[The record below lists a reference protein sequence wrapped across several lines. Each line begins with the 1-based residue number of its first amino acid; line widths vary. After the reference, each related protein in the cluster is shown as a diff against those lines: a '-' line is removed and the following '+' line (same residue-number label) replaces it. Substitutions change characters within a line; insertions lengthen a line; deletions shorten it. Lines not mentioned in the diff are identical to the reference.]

1 MTKSS
6 AIRGDIEA
14 PVARIGHRIDEAIAG
29 MSSYGSSPAWRDAVA
44 AVLAISRGPK
54 HLVRAQLVL
63 LGSIAGGGPPSGDRL
78 ERFATGV
85 ELLHLF
91 MLIHDDVMDSATL
104 RRGKPALGLAIQ
116 ASDRTIGWLEA
127 RDLAVLMGNML
138 NVLAM
143 RHLAPGVGATAGDIA
158 ACELL
163 LDACCRAGVG
173 QFHDLLGFRRLGDDE
188 AALRREILDKT
199 AYQTF
204 AAPFAAGLVLARE
217 DADPAEAIAWGRS
230 LGLAFQA
237 LDDLTDLV
245 APPAATGKDGLRNL
259 LEGRP
264 SLPLLFLHERTSG
277 EDRELVE
284 SIAGKKTMEFG
295 ERARLSDLIARYDIV
310 EGCAAWVR
318 KEIAVAARASL
329 ASGFSTEAREGMA
342 AVEQSLLGPLDEVVA
357 LAARWREEE

>member
-1 MTKSS
+1 MTKPS
-6 AIRGDIEA
+6 AIREDLAA
-14 PVARIGHRIDEAIAG
+14 PVARIERRLDDAIAQMG
-29 MSSYGSSPAWRDAVA
+29 SYGASPAWRDAVA

-63 LGSIAGGGPPSGDRL
+63 LGSVAGGGAPSGDRI

-91 MLIHDDVMDSATL
+91 MLVHDDVMDSATL

-127 RDLAVLMGNML
+127 RDLAVIMGNML

-143 RHLAPGVGATAGDIA
+143 RHLAPGRGATAGDVA
-158 ACELL
+158 AYELL
-163 LDACCRAGVG
+163 LDACCRAGTG

-199 AYQTF
+199 AYQAF

-245 APPAATGKDGLRNL
+245 APPASTGKDGLRNL

-264 SLPLLFLHERTSG
+264 SLPLLFLHERTTG
-277 EDRELVE
+277 DDRDLVE
-284 SIAGKKTMEFG
+284 SIAGKKAMELG
-295 ERARLSDLIARYDIV
+295 ERARLADLIERHDIV
-310 EGCAAWVR
+310 AGCAAWVR
-318 KEIAVAARASL
+318 AEIAVAARASV
-329 ASGFSTEAREGMA
+329 ASGFTKEARDGMA
-342 AVEQSLLGPLDEVVA
+342 AVEQSLLGHLDDVVA
-357 LAARWREEE
+357 EAARWGEEE

>member
-1 MTKSS
+1 MTKSRS
-6 AIRGDIEA
+6 IREELDA
-14 PVARIGHRIDEAIAG
+14 PVARIARRVDEAIDQ
-29 MSSYGSSPAWRDAVA
+29 MSPFGGSSVWRDAVA
-44 AVLAISRGPK
+44 AVLAINRGPK

-63 LGSIAGGGPPSGDRL
+63 LGSVAGGGAPSGERI

-91 MLIHDDVMDSATL
+91 MLVHDDVMDNATL

-116 ASDRTIGWLEA
+116 AADRTIGWLEV
-127 RDLAVLMGNML
+127 RDLAVIMGNML

-143 RHLAPGVGATAGDIA
+143 RHLAPGAGATSGDVA

-188 AALRREILDKT
+188 AALRRALLDKT

-217 DADPAEAIAWGRS
+217 GADPTEAIAWGRS

-245 APPAATGKDGLRNL
+245 APPAVTGKDGLRNL

-264 SLPLLFLHERTSG
+264 SLPLLFLHERTVG
-277 EDRELVE
+277 ADRELVE
-284 SIAGKKTMEFG
+284 AIAGKKTMELG
-295 ERARLSDLIARYDIV
+295 ERARLADLIERHDIV
-310 EGCAAWVR
+310 EGCASWVR
-318 KEIAVAARASL
+318 AEVAVAARASL
-329 ASGFSTEAREGMA
+329 ASGFSAEAREGMST
-342 AVEQSLLGPLDEVVA
+342 VEQSLLGHLDEVVA
-357 LAARWREEE
+357 QAARWREEE